1 MSISLRLF
9 LLLGY
14 SGKGRKIKAAEESLN
29 WHNGFMKRL
38 LLPLIA
44 AIALPT
50 SVNAQG
56 WHLLVKGEYPSVT
69 WTVPMNSEKACKREL
84 DRVLDSDNWKMKV
97 YKKDIEIFV
106 RNLRVIC
113 VKSQ

>member
-1 MSISLRLF
+1 
-9 LLLGY
+9 
-14 SGKGRKIKAAEESLN
+14 
-29 WHNGFMKRL
+29 MKRL
-38 LLPLIA
+38 LLPLLA
-44 AIALPT
+44 ALALPT
-50 SVNAQG
+50 AVSAEE
-56 WHLLVKGEYPSVT
+56 WHLLVKGGVGYPGVT